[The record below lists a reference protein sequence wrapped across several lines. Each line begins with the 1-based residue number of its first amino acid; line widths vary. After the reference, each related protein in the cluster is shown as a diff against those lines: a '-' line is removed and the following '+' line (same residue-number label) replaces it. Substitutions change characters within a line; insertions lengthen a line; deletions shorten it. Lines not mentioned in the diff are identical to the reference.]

1 VWLARDRSQG
11 QEVAV
16 KTAAAGSETVA
27 AERIAREHALLVRC
41 AHPHLVRILDRVD
54 AAELDSS
61 KIGGGAQLSGP
72 AAVLERLAG
81 PTLRSAGL
89 EGDEALLAWSQV
101 AHALEALH
109 AHGFVHRDVRPE
121 NVVLRSVPGQA
132 TLEAVLTDLGAA
144 AEAGREGNAA
154 GTPDYLAPET
164 LAAVP
169 PRPSADVHGLGGL
182 LFFLV
187 TGRPPW
193 GELSLDESLE
203 ARRLGPPEFPQDAI
217 VPPELKRVIERLLSP
232 SPWARPPGAL
242 AAVRLLNSETGRS
255 LPAEPGT
262 LSARPGLA
270 RFVGR
275 ESELTLIDEWIASG
289 ETRRVLL
296 RGPEGSG
303 RSRLLDE
310 IEVRA
315 RLAGRPVFRQVP
327 AEVKADAV
335 LLIDDEASL
344 EALRPA
350 GGLVFA
356 SATDSDSGDEGDLR
370 LGPLPERDCLELAAA
385 LLGLPGFE
393 SGDGG
398 VLLAASGGL
407 PGPLEQLVASLAESG
422 GLRVEGSRLIVDA
435 AQAGERPDVAALL
448 AERSARLSADAAVR
462 LDLAALFREP
472 VPAVLLAA
480 LASSRPGD
488 EDHEAALAE
497 LLHAGLLRATSE
509 GRGGPRYEVPS
520 PARGAVLAQLP
531 TARRRLL
538 HLGATAALAR
548 HLPGS
553 EGEQAWHLEQAGAG
567 ARAAPL
573 HRSAGLARLAEGLP
587 REAATHFARALAL
600 GETTT
605 ELQLGLARAEALLGD
620 AASAVRRVEEA
631 LPGLPDDEERAQAL
645 AFAAEAASHAGDPV
659 VAEAACRRARRL
671 FRRVGSL
678 IGRAECTSRLALL
691 ALGRGDWRRARAGF
705 RAALDVARKEGDT
718 DLEARALNN
727 LGTLARR
734 RGDLH
739 AAARHHDEAHRLRK
753 KSGDLR
759 GAAKALNNLGIV
771 RGMAGRSEE
780 AAEAFAQA
788 VAAFREVG
796 DRREEARALNNHG
809 MTLWL
814 DGRLHEA
821 AEAFSQTAGLFEALG
836 DEGLR
841 AEALRN
847 EGLVDLDRGELELSL
862 TRLELATSCV
872 AEAGDAERGE
882 ILLDLGDA
890 YRALGRLSEAR
901 SAHEEAASLAQGA
914 EADLAGLAAALDE
927 ALGEGALATPPTEPD
942 GLSDWRSDLALRWY
956 LEAARLAEA
965 AGDHAIS
972 RAHGERAV
980 ALAHDG
986 AGAHERLWASVLV
999 AGPEPRGDAL
1009 DALQDALAAVP
1020 AGQVPAVAWRARL
1033 RLARGLAESGR
1044 RLMAGAQ
1051 AESARELLEAIS
1063 SRLDESERSVFEAV
1077 PERVAARLELDLLA
1091 SPVGSAPARQP
1102 GVAPVL
1108 LEFVRLLN
1116 EKLDIDALLPRVVD
1130 FAIELTGADRGC
1142 LILFDSEPEGVRVAR
1157 GRDGEDLPRERFQH
1171 SQTIVQQVRKTGEPV
1186 VVDNFAGDEE
1196 LMRSQ
1201 SVHELQLGSAT
1212 CVPLPEPAGV
1222 AGGALGAIYV
1232 DSPTRRTGFAQ
1243 GEVDTLAA
1251 IAAHAATAIVNA
1263 QLLERARAESQS
1275 LATEVE
1281 RLRGAG
1287 TTEREG
1293 FGEVLGRS
1301 PAMSEVFS
1309 LLERVAP
1316 SNASVLIEGESG
1328 TGKELAARSIHQRSR
1343 RSEGPF
1349 IAVDLGTLPESLI
1362 ESELFGHRK
1371 GAFTGADRDRAGL
1384 FEQADGGTIFLD
1396 EITNTTPALQASL
1409 LRVLQER
1416 ELRRV
1421 GDDRSRKIDVRVVAA
1436 SNKLLANEVA
1446 AGRFREDLFYRLN
1459 VVSVC
1464 LPPLRERPEDVP
1476 LLARHFLE
1484 RAVERE
1490 AKEIGGFR
1498 PAALTLLARFDW
1510 PGNVR
1515 QLQNVVER
1523 AVVMAEGSEISVA
1536 DLPPA
1541 IVGRGPAQ
1549 IASSDSA
1556 AHALTIDPTRVDL
1569 WGMVVD
1575 EGEDFWTAVRDPFAN
1590 HDFTRSDVIA
1600 LVSRGLMKTGG
1611 KYKEV
1616 ARLFGVADA
1625 EYKRFMDFLRQN
1637 RCRVDFR
1644 PFREAA
1650 KKAQAGEAT

>member
-1 VWLARDRSQG
+1 M
-11 QEVAV
+11 
-16 KTAAAGSETVA
+16 
-27 AERIAREHALLVRC
+27 
-41 AHPHLVRILDRVD
+41 RVLGRLD
-54 AAELDSS
+54 AASLDGS
-61 KIGGGAQLSGP
+61 QLGDAPSLTGP
-72 AAVLERLAG
+72 ALVLERLAG
-81 PTLRSAGL
+81 PTLADAGL
-89 EGDEALLAWSQV
+89 KGDEALQAWAQV

-121 NVVLRSVPGQA
+121 NVILRAAVGAGP
-132 TLEAVLTDLGAA
+132 LEAVLADLGTAA
-144 AEAGREGNAA
+144 LSGRETAAA

-164 LAAVP
+164 LAGVP
-169 PRPSADVHGLGGL
+169 PRPAADVHGLGGL

-187 TGRPPW
+187 TGKAPW
-193 GELSLDESLE
+193 SELDLAESLD
-203 ARRLGPPEFPQDAI
+203 ARRLGPPAWPAGAM
-217 VPPELKRVIERLLSP
+217 VPPKLKRVLERLLSP

-242 AAVRLLNSETGRS
+242 AAVRLLNAETGRT
-255 LPAEPGT
+255 LPAEPGA

-275 ESELTLIDEWIASG
+275 ATELAAIDELLAST
-289 ETRRVLL
+289 EARRVLL

-315 RLAGRPVFRQVP
+315 RLAGRPVHRQVP
-327 AEVKADAV
+327 AEVPGDAV
-335 LLIDDEASL
+335 LLVDDETSAEGL
-344 EALRPA
+344 HLAA
-350 GGLVFA
+350 GLLVA
-356 SATDSDSGDEGDLR
+356 SAEDGPAEDGDLR
-370 LGPLPERDCLELAAA
+370 LGPLSEDECLELAAA
-385 LLGLPGFE
+385 LLGLPE
-393 SGDGG
+393 IEDGDGA

-407 PGPLEQLVASLAESG
+407 PGPLEQLIASLAESG
-422 GLRVEGSRLIVDA
+422 GLRFEDGRLAIDA
-435 AQAGERPDVAALL
+435 ERAGERPDVVALL
-448 AERSARLSADAAVR
+448 SERSARLSADAAVR
-462 LDLAALFREP
+462 LDLAALFRQP
-472 VPAVLLAA
+472 ISATLLSA
-480 LASSRPGD
+480 LAGCSPGD
-488 EDHEAALAE
+488 EEHEAALAE
-497 LLHAGLLRATSE
+497 LRHGGLLRATAE
-509 GRGGPRYEVPS
+509 FDGVPHYQVPS
-520 PARGAVLAQLP
+520 PARGAVLARLP
-531 TARRRLL
+531 ASRRRLL
-538 HLGATAALAR
+538 HLGATAALKR
-548 HLPGS
+548 LVPDS

-567 ARAAPL
+567 ERAAPL
-573 HRSAGLARLAEGLP
+573 HRSAGLTRLIEGLP
-587 REAATHFARALAL
+587 REAAAHLERALAL
-600 GETTT
+600 GESGPD
-605 ELQLGLARAEALLGD
+605 LLLGLARAEALLGD
-620 AASAVRRVEEA
+620 AASAVGRIEQA
-631 LPGLPDDEERAQAL
+631 LPQLSNDEERAKAL
-645 AFAAEAASHAGDPV
+645 AFAAETASHAGDAA

-671 FRRVGSL
+671 FRGVGSL
-678 IGRAECTSRLALL
+678 VGRAECTSRLALL

-705 RAALDVARKEGDT
+705 RAALDVARKEGDS

-734 RGDLH
+734 RGDLD

-753 KSGDLR
+753 RNGDLQ

-771 RGMAGRSEE
+771 RGMAGRSDE

-796 DRREEARALNNHG
+796 DRREEARALNNRG

-821 AEAFSQTAGLFEALG
+821 AETFSQTAGLFESLDDSA
-836 DEGLR
+836 LR

-847 EGLVDLDRGELELSL
+847 EGLVDLDRGEFGSALE
-862 TRLELATSCV
+862 RLEEATACV
-872 AEAGDAERGE
+872 ADADSADRAD

-890 YRALGRLSEAR
+890 RRALGALEQARSAHEQSASLTEGAPSALASLAAALDAALAEGGRAQPATEPGDLADWRPDLQLRWHLEAGRLSEAVGDDD
-901 SAHEEAASLAQGA
+901 SA
-914 EADLAGLAAALDE
+914 
-927 ALGEGALATPPTEPD
+927 
-942 GLSDWRSDLALRWY
+942 
-956 LEAARLAEA
+956 
-965 AGDHAIS
+965 
-972 RAHGERAV
+972 RAHGEAAF
-980 ALAHDG
+980 ALAHHG
-986 AGAHERLWASVLV
+986 AGAHEQLWAAVLA
-999 AGPEPRGDAL
+999 AGSQPEGAAL
-1009 DALQDALAAVP
+1009 DSLQDALSGVP
-1020 AGQVPAVAWRARL
+1020 AGQVPSVAWRAHL
-1033 RLARGLAESGR
+1033 RLARGFARDGR

-1051 AESARELLEAIS
+1051 AEAARELLATIAR
-1063 SRLDESERSVFEAV
+1063 RLDDEQRAAFEAV
-1077 PERVAARLELDLLA
+1077 PERAAARKELETLA
-1091 SPVGSAPARQP
+1091 AVGGGAPASQAA
-1102 GVAPVL
+1102 VAPVL

-1116 EKLDIDALLPRVVD
+1116 EQLDVEALLPRVVD

-1157 GRDGEDLPRERFQH
+1157 GRGGEDLPRERFQH
-1171 SQTIVQQVRKTGEPV
+1171 SQTIVRQVRKTGEPL

-1196 LMRSQ
+1196 AMRSQ

-1243 GEVDTLAA
+1243 REVDTLAA
-1251 IAAHAATAIVNA
+1251 VAAHAATAIVNA
-1263 QLLERARAESQS
+1263 QLIERTRAESQS
-1275 LATEVE
+1275 LASEVE
-1281 RLRGAG
+1281 RLRESGAG
-1287 TTEREG
+1287 GEEG

-1316 SNASVLIEGESG
+1316 SNAGVLIEGESG

-1343 RSEGPF
+1343 RADGPF
-1349 IAVDLGTLPESLI
+1349 VAVDLGTLPESLV

-1384 FEQADGGTIFLD
+1384 FEQAGGGTIFLD
-1396 EITNTTPALQASL
+1396 EITNTNPSLQASL

-1416 ELRRV
+1416 EVRRV
-1421 GDDRSRKIDVRVVAA
+1421 GDDSSRGVDVRVVSA
-1436 SNKLLANEVA
+1436 SNKFLANEVA

-1459 VVSVC
+1459 VVSVR

-1484 RAVERE
+1484 RALERE
-1490 AKEIGGFR
+1490 NKAIEGFQ

-1523 AVVMAEGSEISVA
+1523 AVVMAEGGEIAVA

-1541 IVGRGPAQ
+1541 IVGRSPAR
-1549 IASSDSA
+1549 SSAGEIQADSPA
-1556 AHALTIDPTRVDL
+1556 AETPRVDL
-1569 WGMVVD
+1569 WTTVVD
-1575 EGEDFWTAVRDPFAN
+1575 KGEDFWTGVRDPFAN
-1590 HDFTRSDVIA
+1590 HDLTRSDVIA

-1611 KYKEV
+1611 KYKDV
-1616 ARLFGVADA
+1616 ARLLGIPDA

-1650 KKAQAGEAT
+1650 KKAQAGEKG